1 MAVISR
7 KLSVS
12 SWPQFSI
19 TSFSLFEPDEP
30 SDAARARIRAIRLV
44 SSSTSRNV
52 IICSISL
59 ENKRSSVQPLITRSF
74 LANRG
79 SFSKYTIRQSHQAMK
94 PENLIPNTMAT
105 PVRCPMVA
113 NCPNVSVRR
122 TARFTA
128 TSKVDGLRLLV
139 SNRSHR

>member
-1 MAVISR
+1 
-7 KLSVS
+7 
-12 SWPQFSI
+12 
-19 TSFSLFEPDEP
+19 
-30 SDAARARIRAIRLV
+30 
-44 SSSTSRNV
+44 
-52 IICSISL
+52 
-59 ENKRSSVQPLITRSF
+59 
-74 LANRG
+74 
-79 SFSKYTIRQSHQAMK
+79 MK